1 MRSFCL
7 LLLFCLLSLA
17 SSAQAS
23 FSVGSQTEQM
33 ESFFKVTL
41 PYEGES
47 SVNQTLEEAMTILL
61 VRLTG
66 QKQFLSSRVAQA
78 YLKNPRAWLKTYN
91 IVPRTEEG
99 VWVGKNIVFSFLE
112 EKLRQEFHQR
122 FVPIWPIQLR
132 PKTWV
137 LGSLEQGGT
146 VVHLNDKTLQYR
158 VDAEFR
164 DYPKK
169 IKLPIFLPLNS
180 WNFPEEVNEVARAV
194 QTILAK
200 RSLDYLLRFQVHM
213 KSDNKNYLT
222 WYLYDSEGEVIFLGE
237 LRGAKI
243 SALMEQMFNQVM
255 AHYVEL
261 GELDVFRHSSDIL
274 EPILLTIHNIK
285 DVKKMTEFEGLLKSK
300 PDMIRSVELVSMQAG
315 WVQYRIVPQM
325 AYQKVVDWIESWP
338 QITFKSKKPEN
349 RMIHVEMNSDIF

>member
-7 LLLFCLLSLA
+7 LLLFCLSSLVFT
-17 SSAQAS
+17 AQAS
-23 FSVGSQTEQM
+23 FSVGSQTEQT

-47 SVNQTLEEAMTILL
+47 SVNQTLEEAMAILL

-99 VWVGKNIVFSFLE
+99 VLVGKNIMYSFLE
-112 EKLRQEFHQR
+112 KKLRKEFHQR
-122 FVPIWPIQLR
+122 FVPIWPMHLR

-146 VVHLNDKTLQYR
+146 IVLLNDKTLQYR

-169 IKLPIFLPLNS
+169 IKLPISLPLS
-180 WNFPEEVNEVARAV
+180 TWRFPENSNKIATVV

-200 RSLDYLLRFQVHM
+200 KNRNYLLRFQVQM
-213 KSDNKNYLT
+213 ENDNKNRLT
-222 WYLYDSEGEVIFLGE
+222 WSLYDIEGYPVFFGEQLG
-237 LRGAKI
+237 GQI
-243 SALMEQMFNQVM
+243 STLTEQMFDQVM
-255 AHYVEL
+255 AYYVEL
-261 GELDVFRHSSDIL
+261 GELEIHHNHVVLDPV
-274 EPILLTIHNIK
+274 LLTIHNIMN
-285 DVKKMTEFEGLLKSK
+285 VKKMAEFETLLKSK

-315 WVQYRIVPQM
+315 RVQYRIVPQM
-325 AYQKVVDWIESWP
+325 TYQKVVDWIESWP
-338 QITFKSKKPEN
+338 QTVFNQKKSKN
-349 RMIHVEMNSDIF
+349 RMIHLDMNSDAF

>member
-7 LLLFCLLSLA
+7 LLLFCLSSLA
-17 SSAQAS
+17 FTAQAS

-47 SVNQTLEEAMTILL
+47 SVNQTLVEAMAILL

-66 QKQFLSSRVAQA
+66 QKQFINSRVAKA

-99 VWVGKNIVFSFLE
+99 VLIGKNIVYTFLGD
-112 EKLRQEFHQR
+112 KLRQEFHQR
-122 FVPIWPIQLR
+122 FVPIWPMHLR

-146 VVHLNDKTLQYR
+146 VVQLNDETLLYR

-169 IKLPIFLPLNS
+169 IRLPISLPLS
-180 WNFPEEVNEVARAV
+180 TWSFPEDSKKIATVV

-200 RSLDYLLRFQVHM
+200 RNQDYLLRFQVQM
-213 KSDNKNYLT
+213 KGDKKNRLT
-222 WYLYDSEGEVIFLGE
+222 WSLYDVEGHPVVLGE
-237 LRGAKI
+237 LLGGQI
-243 SALMEQMFNQVM
+243 SALTEQMFNQVM
-255 AHYVEL
+255 AYYVEL
-261 GELDVFRHSSDIL
+261 GELGTHHNRVVL
-274 EPILLTIHNIK
+274 EPILLTIHNIMN
-285 DVKKMTEFEGLLKSK
+285 VQKMTEFEKLLKSK

-315 WVQYRIVPQM
+315 RVQYRIVPQM
-325 AYQKVVDWIESWP
+325 TYQKVVDWIESWP
-338 QITFKSKKPEN
+338 QTVFNRKKSKN
-349 RMIHVEMNSDIF
+349 RMIHLDMNSDDF